1 MFGTINPSFQILKF
15 MNLDLLTTLPLGE
28 GFGLNTNI
36 FDTNVIN
43 LSAVVAIVVS
53 FVGKNLNALLDE
65 RRKTI
70 LGNMEEAT
78 IRANEAKAKLAEAKA
93 QLELAKSKAQA
104 IRDEG
109 ASKVTQ
115 EVNSCIKQHEERLA
129 LLDEFKSETLNFY
142 QQKAFK
148 QAYTYVISRI
158 MDRVKE
164 RLNKGLDP
172 TYHVVVNNFYVSR
185 FTEYTP

>member
-1 MFGTINPSFQILKF
+1 MTFDI
-15 MNLDLLTTLPLGE
+15 LTTLPLGE

-36 FDTNVIN
+36 FETNVIN
-43 LSAVVAIVVS
+43 LAAVVAIVIS

-115 EVNSCIKQHEERLA
+115 EVNSCIKQHE
-129 LLDEFKSETLNFY
+129 
-142 QQKAFK
+142 
-148 QAYTYVISRI
+148 
-158 MDRVKE
+158 
-164 RLNKGLDP
+164 
-172 TYHVVVNNFYVSR
+172 
-185 FTEYTP
+185 